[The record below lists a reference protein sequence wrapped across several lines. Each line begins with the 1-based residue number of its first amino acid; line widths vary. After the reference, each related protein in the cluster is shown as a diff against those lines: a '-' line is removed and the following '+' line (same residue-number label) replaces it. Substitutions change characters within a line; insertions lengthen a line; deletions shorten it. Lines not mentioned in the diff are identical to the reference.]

1 MGERG
6 RVRDVE
12 STEHSNPIFV
22 LIRNNPTYYIM
33 QSKAKT
39 VEEYIAE
46 LPIGRQE
53 AVSKLRKVILE
64 NLPEGFREEMS
75 YGMIGYVVPH
85 SIYPKGYHSTPKLP
99 LPFINIASQKN
110 YIAFYGM
117 GVYADK
123 KLLNWFTDNYAKHT
137 SSKLD
142 MGKGCI
148 RFKKPDQIPFKLMGE
163 LASKVTVSEWIKLY
177 EDTYVNKPKD
187 KEKK

>member
-1 MGERG
+1 
-6 RVRDVE
+6 
-12 STEHSNPIFV
+12 
-22 LIRNNPTYYIM
+22 M

-39 VEEYIAE
+39 VDEYISE
-46 LPIGRQE
+46 LPPDRKDAIQ
-53 AVSKLRKVILE
+53 KLRKVILE
-64 NLPEGFREEMS
+64 NIPVGFREEMS

-85 SIYPKGYHSTPKLP
+85 SIYPKGYHCTPKLP
-99 LPFINIASQKN
+99 LPFINLASQKN

-123 KLLNWFTDNYAKHT
+123 NLLKWFTDNYPKHT

-148 RFKKPDQIPFKLMGE
+148 RFKKPDQIPFKLIGE
-163 LASKVTVSEWIKLY
+163 LASKVTVAEWISLY
-177 EDTYVNKPKD
+177 EDNYVNKTKE